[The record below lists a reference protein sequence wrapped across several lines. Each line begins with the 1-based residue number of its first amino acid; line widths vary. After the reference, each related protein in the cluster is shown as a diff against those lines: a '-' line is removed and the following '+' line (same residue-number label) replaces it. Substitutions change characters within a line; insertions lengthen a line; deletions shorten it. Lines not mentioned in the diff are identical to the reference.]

1 MNARTPPEHLEPG
14 GDEPADRP
22 PDTPPPDPLEL
33 ALAPLT
39 EPETPPAGA
48 FDGLVLAAREAS
60 GRLLARVVLTEEAR
74 TWFGPVS
81 VESFFADWPDEPF
94 GAPAA
99 GRAGLQL
106 HDIEDLAAEPRWS
119 DHPLVSGP
127 PHLRSHAS
135 QPLVLG
141 TRRVGS
147 LCVMDSVPGA
157 LSRSAQAALAGLAQ
171 AAVALLESRRAAHE
185 RQQRMAAA
193 AVDVRQA
200 VAGREARQLLQSTS
214 GRGPQDL
221 PVLREPVPQHDVDAP
236 APSAGVPGDGA
247 AAGAAGPNAA
257 GEAAWK
263 EAVQRPLRVL
273 QDQLE
278 TWRSDPEGSGSA
290 DRLVPALQSVARY
303 AADLCAPPARPS
315 PDARPRTSLQEALDT
330 CAQVLAPDTR
340 LRRAHLSVRVADGTP
355 AVATASAPLVTLL
368 LSLLDNALLQSPDGA
383 ILTVRAQPAPGLQ
396 AATGMTGSV
405 QVEIIDQ
412 GAGLPPAVQDALAPE
427 ADAAQRQALRQ
438 STPALRRVLDQ
449 VDALGAQL
457 HAAPGKQRGTVMHL
471 SLPAAG

>member
-14 GDEPADRP
+14 GDAPADP
-22 PDTPPPDPLEL
+22 PFDTPAPDPLEL

-39 EPETPPAGA
+39 EAETPPAGA

-60 GRLLARVVLTEEAR
+60 GRLLARVVLTDEAR
-74 TWFGPVS
+74 TWFGPLP
-81 VESFFADWPDEPF
+81 VESFFAGWPDEPF
-94 GAPAA
+94 SSPAT
-99 GRAGLQL
+99 GRAGLHL
-106 HDIEDLAAEPRWS
+106 HDIEDLAADPTWS

-157 LSRSAQAALAGLAQ
+157 LSRSAQAALAGLGQ
-171 AAVALLESRRAAHE
+171 AAVALLEARCAAHE

-193 AVDVRQA
+193 ALDVRHA
-200 VAGREARQLLQSTS
+200 VAGREARQLLQATA
-214 GRGPQDL
+214 GRDAEDP
-221 PVLREPVPQHDVDAP
+221 PVPRRPSPKPAADAT
-236 APSAGVPGDGA
+236 APSAGAPGDNT
-247 AAGAAGPNAA
+247 AAGAPGPAGA
-257 GEAAWK
+257 GATLWK
-263 EAVQRPLRVL
+263 ETVHRPLRVL
-273 QDQLE
+273 QEQLE
-278 TWRSDPEGSGSA
+278 AWRSDPEGSGNA

-303 AADLCAPPARPS
+303 AAGLCAPEAKRS
-315 PDARPRTSLQEALDT
+315 PDAPARTSLQEALDT
-330 CAQVLAPDTR
+330 CAHVLAPDTR

-383 ILTVRAQPAPGLQ
+383 ILTVRAQPSPGLP
-396 AATGMTGSV
+396 AATGLTGTV

-412 GAGLPPAVQDALAPE
+412 GAGLPPAVQEALAPE
-427 ADAAQRQALRQ
+427 ADAAQRQALRE

-449 VDALGAQL
+449 VDALGARL
-457 HAAPGKQRGTVMHL
+457 HAEPGKQRGTVMHL